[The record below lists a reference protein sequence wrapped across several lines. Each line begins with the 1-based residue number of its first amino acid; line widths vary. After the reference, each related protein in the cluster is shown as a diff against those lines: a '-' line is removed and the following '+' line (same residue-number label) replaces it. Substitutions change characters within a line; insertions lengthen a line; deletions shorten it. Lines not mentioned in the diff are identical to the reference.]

1 MAALWEAGVLGTEA
15 DIAVRVPADDEIRP
29 DPGRGEV
36 VLFVDHLERGLALP
50 VSPFFR
56 QFLDYFNLQPH
67 HLGANSIAQLSFFAT
82 LYEAY
87 LGIRPSL
94 DLFCRFFFIRG
105 RQKSFADGRTEPVDC
120 GSAVV
125 YKRPKSVLLAFKTLD
140 SIKGWQRTYFYVRN
154 KKSDED
160 RVGLPAFSFAPSSK
174 ANWDGKGRPGDKDVD
189 AMVRRVDEM
198 VKEGLQAADLTIC
211 WLYRRVCPLQS
222 RAHKI

>member
-1 MAALWEAGVLGTEA
+1 M
-15 DIAVRVPADDEIRP
+15 
-29 DPGRGEV
+29 
-36 VLFVDHLERGLALP
+36 LFR
-50 VSPFFR
+50 SR

-82 LYEAY
+82 LCEAY

-94 DLFCRFFFIRG
+94 DLFCRFFFIHG

-125 YKRPKSVLLAFKTLD
+125 YKRSKIVLPALKTPH

-160 RVGLPAFSFAPSSK
+160 RVGLLAFSFAPSSK

-189 AMVRRVDEM
+189 MMVQCIEALM
-198 VKEGLQAADLTIC
+198 KEGLQPEDLTLT
-211 WLYRRVCPLQS
+211 WLSHCVRLLQN
-222 RAHKI
+222 RAHKMCFMSGRLDPTRLSMKNYSTSALDSWMWTITRGHVDED